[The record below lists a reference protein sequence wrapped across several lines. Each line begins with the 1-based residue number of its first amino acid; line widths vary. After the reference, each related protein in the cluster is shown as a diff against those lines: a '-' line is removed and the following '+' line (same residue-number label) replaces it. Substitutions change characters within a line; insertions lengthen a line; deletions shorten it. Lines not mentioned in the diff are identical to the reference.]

1 VIKAE
6 LSTSLL
12 QSSESHDP
20 DELMLKKHFSLLSL
34 STIVLLLQYY
44 STKISLHLHFY
55 FRIIWWIESSKEQH
69 LSEIESFGNI
79 KHYRSKVWV

>member
-6 LSTSLL
+6 LSTLLL

-44 STKISLHLHFY
+44 STKLVYIYIFISGLFD
-55 FRIIWWIESSKEQH
+55 E
-69 LSEIESFGNI
+69 
-79 KHYRSKVWV
+79 